1 VFVLL
6 YFAPFVRAPSRLLC
20 IPAQPRERAK
30 FDPRL
35 HAPCSDAAIQ
45 PRTHTHSH
53 QQGLVLCHFYYHYD
67 SRPAF
72 ESAVQHTS
80 SPRTRTP
87 EFIYFISAGAVRL
100 QLACTTGKRNC
111 SQLHNGHNLDAAR
124 CGLSQM
130 EICRYLRVCR
140 NILKCS
146 FTLSVKEL
154 VCNAM

>member
-1 VFVLL
+1 VHSS
-6 YFAPFVRAPSRLLC
+6 AAE
-20 IPAQPRERAK
+20 RERNLIRASMH
-30 FDPRL
+30 
-35 HAPCSDAAIQ
+35 HAATQ
-45 PRTHTHSH
+45 PFNPAHTHSH

-72 ESAVQHTS
+72 ESAAQHTS

-140 NILKCS
+140 EHFEMQFSCLLKNS
-146 FTLSVKEL
+146 F
-154 VCNAM
+154 AMLCKICVDFIPES